1 LAVLKGNLAPDGCVI
16 KPAACEKKFLKH
28 KGPVIVFDSY
38 PEMNKIIDSD
48 DLDVTEN
55 HVLVL
60 RNVGPVG
67 GPGMPEWGMIPIPK
81 KLLKKGV
88 RDMVRISD
96 ARMSGTS
103 YGACILHVAP
113 ESYIGGPL
121 SLLKTGD
128 IVEIDVNKRSI
139 NMIVDDET
147 LQKRKSNL
155 VQKKPKAGRGWL
167 WMYSNHVKQAN
178 EGCDFDFLETDFGN
192 SAKEPDIF

>member
-1 LAVLKGNLAPDGCVI
+1 M
-16 KPAACEKKFLKH
+16 KKFLKH

-48 DLDVTEN
+48 DLDVSEN
-55 HVLVL
+55 HVLCL
-60 RNVGPVG
+60 EMGPVG

-139 NMIVDDET
+139 NMLVDDET

-155 VQKKPKAGRGWL
+155 VQKNLKLEEVG
-167 WMYSNHVKQAN
+167 Y
-178 EGCDFDFLETDFGN
+178 GCIVIMLN
-192 SAKEPDIF
+192 KLMKVVILIF